1 MRKTTWLPT
10 LFFLAGTA
18 CILPLAAAINRAEA
32 QRILGETAVTR
43 DQVALRIQ
51 ACIDARVRPV
61 KALAAHPWANV
72 DELQREWRVRADTLY
87 GMYDSILALNLV
99 DADWRI
105 SVIHPEQQNIGALG
119 FDLHEHPSPSVT
131 ASLALAETT
140 PEVVR
145 SDILDL
151 LQGGTGFAL
160 YQRISDSAG
169 NTLGFVD
176 GVFRLGDLMETCLS
190 AEALEGR
197 FGFQLS
203 EPGGAELWSLPSADV
218 ALIADYTSSKDFD
231 VLGRPW
237 TLQISP
243 TAGWL
248 DSRYN
253 RFNQLWSAL
262 SLVLVAAL
270 ALLLRSLMLKHARL
284 ERSEQQFRL
293 LVENQSDLVVEVNA
307 VGEFHYVS
315 PSFCRLF
322 GKREEDFLGSHY
334 RSCVHEDDRELVRQ
348 SLATLARPPH
358 TCYHEH
364 RASTKDGWRWLA
376 WSNTAVLD
384 ELGVLSTITAVG
396 RDVTDLRQLEAR
408 AAHAEKMSALGNL
421 ASGISHDFNNILHV
435 VLANIEFLMLD
446 YADDAGLQTE
456 LQSISHT
463 LERAMSLVSRLAT
476 LSRQDPLRKDI
487 IDLNLFV
494 GEVLALLRRTLR
506 PSISLH
512 FKPAPQALPVNADK
526 SQLEQV
532 LLNLCFNAR
541 DAIAGN
547 GNIRVKLQQQAM
559 APHVQPQSQPVATAW
574 ACISISDDGNGIPAE
589 VLPSIFEPFFTT
601 KTPGNGTG
609 LGLAN
614 CSSSIKQ
621 HLGEI
626 TVTSTPGEGSEFRLF
641 LPLVEA
647 AAETTQASV
656 APPQAS
662 RSVLTEPHGSILVV
676 DDDPEILRLTAAL
689 LRNAG
694 FTTLIAANGE
704 EALQQVALSR
714 EEIVL
719 VLMDVLMPVLGGLEA
734 AERMHHEYPDLPVL
748 LMSGYNPDTSKSGGQ
763 RLLRKPFTRETL
775 VETVSATLLANY
787 SLNSAAT

>member
-1 MRKTTWLPT
+1 MRKTTWLPS
-10 LFFLAGTA
+10 LFFLVGAA

-32 QRILGETAVTR
+32 QRILGETTITR
-43 DQVALRIQ
+43 DQIALRIQ
-51 ACIDARVRPV
+51 SCIDARTRPV
-61 KALAAHPWANV
+61 QALARHPWANV
-72 DELQREWRVRADTLY
+72 EQLQQEWRVRADTLY
-87 GMYDSILALNLV
+87 GMYDSILALNLI

-105 SVIHPEQQNIGALG
+105 TIIHPEDQNSVALG
-119 FDLHEHPSPSVT
+119 FDLHEHPSPSVP
-131 ASLALAETT
+131 ASLALAEAS
-140 PEVVR
+140 PELVR

-169 NTLGFVD
+169 NTVGFAD
-176 GVFRLGDLMETCLS
+176 GVFRLDELMQTCLS

-203 EPGGAELWSLPSADV
+203 EPGGAAFWSLPSSDT
-218 ALIADYTSSKDFD
+218 ALIADYTSSTDFD

-243 TAGWL
+243 TQSWL
-248 DSRYN
+248 DSQYN

-262 SLVLVAAL
+262 SLGLVAAL
-270 ALLLRSLMLKHARL
+270 ALLLRSLMLKHSKL
-284 ERSEQQFRL
+284 ERSEHQFRL

-307 VGEFHYVS
+307 VGEFSYVS

-334 RSCVHEDDRELVRQ
+334 RSCIHEDDRELVQQ
-348 SLATLARPPH
+348 SLAKLARPPH

-364 RASTKDGWRWLA
+364 RAATKDGWRWLA

-384 ELGVLSTITAVG
+384 ELGTISAITAVG
-396 RDVTDLRQLEAR
+396 RDVTELRQMEAR
-408 AAHAEKMSALGNL
+408 ASHAEKMSALGNL
-421 ASGISHDFNNILHV
+421 ASGVSHDFNNILHV

-446 YADDAGLQTE
+446 YPEDAGLQTE
-456 LQSISHT
+456 LKSISQT
-463 LERAMSLVSRLAT
+463 LERAMSLVSRLAS
-476 LSRQDPLRKDI
+476 LSRQDPLRKDS
-487 IDLNLFV
+487 IDLNEFV
-494 GEVLALLRRTLR
+494 AEVLALLRRTLR

-512 FKPAPQALPVNADK
+512 FEPAPQPLVVYGDK

-541 DAIAGN
+541 DSIVGT
-547 GNIRVKLQQQAM
+547 GNIRVRLQQSQA
-559 APHVQPQSQPVATAW
+559 PQLRPEGQLAASAY
-574 ACISISDDGNGIPAE
+574 ACISVSDDGSGIPAD
-589 VLPSIFEPFFTT
+589 VLPKIFEPFFTT

-614 CSSSIKQ
+614 CSSIIKQ
-621 HLGEI
+621 HLGDI
-626 TVTSTPGEGSEFRLF
+626 TVSSVPGAGSEFQLF
-641 LPLVEA
+641 LPLLEKRSSNPQRGA
-647 AAETTQASV
+647 ADARDAAS
-656 APPQAS
+656 ALP
-662 RSVLTEPHGSILVV
+662 EPHGSILVV

-694 FTTLIAANGE
+694 FDTLIATNGE
-704 EALQQVALSR
+704 EALQQLALHR
-714 EEIVL
+714 DDIVL

-734 AERMHHEYPDLPVL
+734 AERMHSERPELPVL
-748 LMSGYNPDTSKSGGQ
+748 LMSGYTPDTSKSGGQ

-775 VETVSATLLANY
+775 LDTVATVLAESY